1 MEGPVSMFKDFKVD
15 LNELEAY
22 IKNSLA
28 GISAEVTVASA
39 EGVKCLSIITSN
51 TLLFDFR
58 ITNTT
63 AEVYLNLS
71 IKGYEGIAGLLDRI
85 GLGLAFDLIKELQEG
100 FGSLPKS
107 LIISKTIPS
116 DSIYLL
122 LEPTDSFPPVKG
134 VLRGGEI
141 SVIMSSCTAVNDN
154 IECTNKSYLPIINAV
169 LRTLRRLKNLKASSQ

>member
-1 MEGPVSMFKDFKVD
+1 MFKDFKVD

-22 IKNSLA
+22 VKNSLA
-28 GISAEVTVASA
+28 GVSAEVAVTSA
-39 EGVKCLSIITSN
+39 EGVKCLSITTSN
-51 TLLFDFR
+51 ALLFDLR

-71 IKGYEGIAGLLDRI
+71 IKGYEGIVGLLDRI
-85 GLGLAFDLIKELQEG
+85 GLGLTVDLIKELQEG
-100 FGSLPKS
+100 FGLLPKS

-116 DSIYLL
+116 DSTYLL

-141 SVIMSSCTAVNDN
+141 SVIMPSCTAVNDN
-154 IECTNKSYLPIINAV
+154 VECSNKNYLPIVNTAIRALRK
-169 LRTLRRLKNLKASSQ
+169 LRTS

>member
-1 MEGPVSMFKDFKVD
+1 MFKDFKVD

-22 IKNSLA
+22 VKNSLA
-28 GISAEVTVASA
+28 GVSAEVAVTSA
-39 EGVKCLSIITSN
+39 EGVKCLSVITSN
-51 TLLFDFR
+51 VLLFDFR

-63 AEVYLNLS
+63 AEIYLNLG
-71 IKGYEGIAGLLDRI
+71 IEGYEGIVGLLDRI
-85 GLGLAFDLIKELQEG
+85 GLGSAFDLIKELRGG

-141 SVIMSSCTAVNDN
+141 NVIMPSCTAVNDHV
-154 IECTNKSYLPIINAV
+154 ECSNKSYLPIINAV
-169 LRTLRRLKNLKASSQ
+169 IRALRRLSTS